1 MNTNRPLKILIAEDE
16 ALLALDME
24 LSLSDLGITCAV
36 VATLFEATALAEA
49 HEFDAAVLDI
59 CLGKEDSFPAA
70 RVLQRRGIPFLFHS
84 GHAMR
89 SEVEIEFPG
98 VTLLNKPVTISRI
111 HSEIL
116 ELVGKEKLGEG
127 I

>member
-1 MNTNRPLKILIAEDE
+1 MNTSRLLKILVAEDE

-24 LSLSDLGITCAV
+24 LSFAELGITCVV
-36 VATLFEATALAEA
+36 VATLSEATALAEG
-49 HEFDAAVLDI
+49 HQFDAAVLDI

-70 RVLQRRGIPFLFHS
+70 KVLQRRGIPFLFHS

-89 SEVEIEFPG
+89 SEVEREFPG
-98 VTLLNKPVTISRI
+98 ITLLNKPVIFSRI

-116 ELVGKEKLGEG
+116 KLVGKEGLGDG
-127 I
+127 V

>member
-1 MNTNRPLKILIAEDE
+1 MSTSRLLKILVAEDE

-24 LSLSDLGITCAV
+24 LSLGDLGIICVV
-36 VATLFEATALAEA
+36 VATLSEAIALAEG
-49 HEFDAAVLDI
+49 HQFDAAVLDI

-70 RVLQRRGIPFLFHS
+70 QVLQRRGIPFLFHS

-89 SEVEIEFPG
+89 SEVEREFPG
-98 VTLLNKPVTISRI
+98 VTLLSKPVTFSRI
-111 HSEIL
+111 HSEIMKL
-116 ELVGKEKLGEG
+116 AGRKGLGEA

>member
-1 MNTNRPLKILIAEDE
+1 MNTSRLLKILVAEDE

-24 LSLSDLGITCAV
+24 LSFAELGITCVV
-36 VATLFEATALAEA
+36 VATLSEATALAEG
-49 HEFDAAVLDI
+49 HQFDAAVLDI

-70 RVLQRRGIPFLFHS
+70 KVLQRRGIPFLFHS

-89 SEVEIEFPG
+89 SEVEREFPG
-98 VTLLNKPVTISRI
+98 VTLLNKPVIFSRI

-116 ELVGKEKLGEG
+116 KLVGKEGLGDG
-127 I
+127 V